1 MNPFKKNCWSKI
13 VCKTD
18 NNNSIFR
25 DEFQFEI
32 WLERNFTEFWGWRN
46 KKLFTFAIRFN
57 CGGKFIHSEVFELN
71 RNFLIENLLKFLVIS
86 MCFEWHY
93 WTLNLRG
100 LRFQTNRYPNN
111 LISNYYADLIPN
123 LTFTVFIPA
132 STRNDFFSIKQ
143 IYECMKTH
151 FIFIQFSFFSS
162 LTIKKE
168 YLFIF
173 ILRFSYF
180 SSCSSFWSCTHAEI
194 GKVIWLDFYIFF
206 FNLPPWSY
214 KCVY

>member
-71 RNFLIENLLKFLVIS
+71 RNFLIENILKFLVIS

-100 LRFQTNRYPNN
+100 LIQHAGEPLKRFCSKV
-111 LISNYYADLIPN
+111 SNESIP
-123 LTFTVFIPA
+123 
-132 STRNDFFSIKQ
+132 KQ
-143 IYECMKTH
+143 
-151 FIFIQFSFFSS
+151 
-162 LTIKKE
+162 
-168 YLFIF
+168 
-173 ILRFSYF
+173 
-180 SSCSSFWSCTHAEI
+180 
-194 GKVIWLDFYIFF
+194 LDFQLLCRLNPKSYIYCLHPSIYSKRF
-206 FNLPPWSY
+206 L
-214 KCVY
+214 